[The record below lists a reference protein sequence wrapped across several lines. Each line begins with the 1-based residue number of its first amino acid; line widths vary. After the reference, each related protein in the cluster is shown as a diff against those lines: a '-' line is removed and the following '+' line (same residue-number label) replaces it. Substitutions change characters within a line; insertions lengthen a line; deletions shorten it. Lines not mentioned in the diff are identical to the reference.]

1 MMLESEFNDGL
12 IGDVSPHVRFPI
24 YRNNV
29 SQALVGALRVRFPV
43 VEQLV
48 GLQFFSAIAGVYS
61 AAHKPASAVL
71 IQYGAS
77 FAEYIEG
84 FEAAATLPY
93 LADVAR
99 FENAWWHAY
108 HAYEAVPLATT
119 ALAEIAPEDLG
130 GLKFQFH
137 PSFQMVQN
145 SNAAASI
152 WQWHQI
158 ANNPAKLEAP
168 PQEFAIVWRPHAE
181 VHVRLIAADGFCFFK
196 AFKSGLDLETALL
209 ETLEQFPSFD
219 LHQNLAALFQLELI
233 VKVTK

>member
-1 MMLESEFNDGL
+1 MLERDFNDGL
-12 IGDVSPHVRFPI
+12 LGGAAPHVRFPI

-29 SQALVGALRVRFPV
+29 TQALVGALRVRFPV

-48 GLQFFSAIAGVYS
+48 GQAFFSSMAGAYV
-61 AAHKPASAVL
+61 AANKPASAVL

-108 HAYEAVPLATT
+108 HAYEAVPLATI

-137 PSFQMVQN
+137 PSFQMIQN

-158 ANNPAKLEAP
+158 ANNPAKLEEP
-168 PQEFAIVWRPHAE
+168 PQEFAIVWRPNAD
-181 VHVRLIAADGFCFFK
+181 VHVRLIAADGFCFFEVL
-196 AFKSGLDLETALL
+196 KSGADLESALL
-209 ETLEQFPSFD
+209 GTIGQFPEFD
-219 LHQNLAALFQLELI
+219 LQSNLAALFQLELI